1 MKKFSAIIII
11 LARFILGI
19 VLVSASIG
27 KISDPDLFAEAISNY
42 QIIPYGLEN
51 SLAIV
56 LPWLELLVGIG
67 LIFGIFISGSAFLT
81 ILMMAV
87 FIFAISFAILNG
99 YNIECGCGLKPG
111 EIIGIN
117 KIIEDSVYL
126 ILSIVVLRK
135 KNRHLEFY
143 PK

>member
-1 MKKFSAIIII
+1 MKNISTILIL
-11 LARFILGI
+11 LARLILGI
-19 VLVSASIG
+19 VLISASIG
-27 KISDPDLFAEAISNY
+27 KISDPNMFAEAISNY
-42 QIIPYGLEN
+42 HLIPFGLEN

-67 LIFGIFISGSAFLT
+67 LIFGIFVSGSAFLT
-81 ILMMAV
+81 MLMMVV

-111 EIIGIN
+111 EMIGVG
-117 KIIEDSVYL
+117 KIIEDIVYL
-126 ILSIVVLRK
+126 LLAIVVLRR
-135 KNRHLEFY
+135 KNRYLEFY